1 MGSSLLLLHFIL
13 TLSVCAPSDD
23 VCVAFLWR
31 VHPPKHKRTSI
42 IYNKTID
49 LTLTYFHIFVR
60 KYRATFSGEKSCI
73 FFFRKRIN
81 LCNVEQES

>member
-49 LTLTYFHIFVR
+49 LTLTYFRIRIPRDVLRR
-60 KYRATFSGEKSCI
+60 KKVV
-73 FFFRKRIN
+73 FFN
-81 LCNVEQES
+81 ENE